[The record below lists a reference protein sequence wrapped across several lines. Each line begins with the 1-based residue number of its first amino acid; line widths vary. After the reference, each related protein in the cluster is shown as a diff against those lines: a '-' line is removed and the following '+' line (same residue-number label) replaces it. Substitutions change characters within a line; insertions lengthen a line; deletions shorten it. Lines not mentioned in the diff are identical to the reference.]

1 MSYSHPA
8 DVVYRPK
15 MGFALPM
22 ARWWLCG
29 FANVLRALMRDSP
42 AAALG
47 LIQLAPVLCDLEAQV
62 AGGDRPRD
70 TALARAVSPGRAQEE
85 PYAGCGAPRSRGER
99 RLISAK
105 TP

>member
-1 MSYSHPA
+1 M
-8 DVVYRPK
+8 VYRLN

-22 ARWWLCG
+22 ARWWVCG
-29 FANVLRALMRDSP
+29 FANVLQALMRDSP

-47 LIQLAPVLCDLEAQV
+47 SIQLAPVLCDLEVQG

-70 TALARAVSPGRAQEE
+70 TAPARAVSPDRAQEE